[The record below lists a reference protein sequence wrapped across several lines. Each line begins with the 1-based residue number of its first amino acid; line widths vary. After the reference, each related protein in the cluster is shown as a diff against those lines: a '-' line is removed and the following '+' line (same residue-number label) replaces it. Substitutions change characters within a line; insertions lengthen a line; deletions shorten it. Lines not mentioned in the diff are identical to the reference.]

1 MFSTKSV
8 RYGQDYLADSLPS
21 PLRIKRQPIVHTEI
35 KPVSLKP
42 KQQQQQ
48 FSIGGLFPTDT
59 VSHLK
64 QRIYQQQSAYP
75 VQRQRLL
82 VKGKVLNDTKKLSE
96 LGLQEGNIIHLML
109 TAAPKTGRWG
119 ISIEAEE
126 KISEAGFWEAI
137 KKTLVDQVGE
147 TDANILLSKVKTSLA
162 V

>member
-1 MFSTKSV
+1 MNVKV
-8 RYGQDYLADSLPS
+8 
-21 PLRIKRQPIVHTEI
+21 
-35 KPVSLKP
+35 LKP
-42 KQQQQQ
+42 SFQ

-96 LGLQEGNIIHLML
+96 LGLQDGNMIHLML

-137 KKTLVDQVGE
+137 KKTLIDQVGE